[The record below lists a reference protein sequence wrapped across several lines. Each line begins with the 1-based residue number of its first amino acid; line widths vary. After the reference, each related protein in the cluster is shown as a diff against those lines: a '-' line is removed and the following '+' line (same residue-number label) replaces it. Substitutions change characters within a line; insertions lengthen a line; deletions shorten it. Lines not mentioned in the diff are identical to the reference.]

1 MLAFNLGIFFR
12 NLKDAE
18 VDFSAKNAVCQV
30 AFSGQVQALS
40 DQVDLTRHLAVT
52 LRRGD
57 LVCFISFDEQED
69 EDTEQKKEEEALVQ
83 VRIAEERDGTEQV
96 LVETQFRFED
106 ISLKPH
112 SPDAPEPPQD
122 PAQAA

>member
-18 VDFSAKNAVCQV
+18 VDFSARNAACQV
-30 AFSGQVQALS
+30 QFTGQVRTLS

-52 LRRGD
+52 LSRGD
-57 LVCFISFDEQED
+57 LLCCIAFEEQED
-69 EDTEQKKEEEALVQ
+69 EEGKEQEEEALVE
-83 VRIAEERDGTEQV
+83 VRLIERRAGTEHL
-96 LVETQFRFED
+96 LVQTQFRFEE

-112 SPDAPEPPQD
+112 VPEGPNP

>member
-18 VDFSAKNAVCQV
+18 VDFSARNATCQV
-30 AFSGQVQALS
+30 QFSGHVQALS
-40 DQVDLTRHLAVT
+40 DQVDLTRHLSVT
-52 LRRGD
+52 LSRGE
-57 LVCFISFDEQED
+57 LVCCIAFEEQED
-69 EDTEQKKEEEALVQ
+69 EEGKEQEEEALVE
-83 VRIAEERDGTEQV
+83 VRLIERRPGAELLLLQ
-96 LVETQFRFED
+96 TQFRFEE

-112 SPDAPEPPQD
+112 VPEGPQP